1 MNVITTKLSGILIFE
16 PRVFSDDR
24 GVFMETWSKQRHADA
39 GVAGDFVQD
48 NISYSK
54 KGVLRGLHFQSPHPQ
69 GKLVQALKGEVFDV
83 AVDIRLGS
91 ATFGQW
97 IGEVLSGENNRQMYV
112 PPGFAHGFCVTSDEA
127 VFSYKCTD
135 YYNAPCEGGI
145 RWDDP
150 DIGIEW
156 PVAEPLVSP
165 KDEIFTRLCD
175 FPKDKLPKMGEV

>member
-16 PRVFSDDR
+16 PRVFTDDR
-24 GVFMETWSKQRHADA
+24 GSFMETWSKQRHADA

-54 KGVLRGLHFQSPHPQ
+54 KGVLRGLHFQYPHSQ

-91 ATFGQW
+91 ETFGQW
-97 IGEVLSGENNRQMYV
+97 IGEVLSGENNRQMYI
-112 PPGFAHGFCVTSDEA
+112 PPGFAHGFCVMSDEA

-135 YYNAPCEGGI
+135 YYNASCEGGI
-145 RWDDP
+145 KWDDP

-165 KDEIFTRLCD
+165 KDEVFERLCD